1 MRQFHTH
8 KIGFI
13 NEAGMP
19 PIGRGQPA
27 TPDKSSVSALIGSRC
42 SKDRAFSSTARWEQ
56 MKSNIALANSFVRKQ
71 KSSLITINETIDLW
85 RQQISKLNTR
95 EPIGHLFTEPLIRLS
110 KAKFIHEKLFDDGT
124 STPHKIHIYEMGV
137 RTFIEVPKLP
147 LMAQH
152 GFLSLIASSKLSEC
166 NPTSKVFELCSSEL
180 LQLLLSADKTLDR
193 LSETDLVVAKSQPS
207 INFTKSRNHWL
218 DSAWNLFLKRVINA
232 IRFPQVAGQSTL
244 NLQVK

>member
-1 MRQFHTH
+1 M
-8 KIGFI
+8 
-13 NEAGMP
+13 
-19 PIGRGQPA
+19 
-27 TPDKSSVSALIGSRC
+27 
-42 SKDRAFSSTARWEQ
+42 
-56 MKSNIALANSFVRKQ
+56 RKQ

-95 EPIGHLFTEPLIRLS
+95 THCHLFTEPLIRLS
-110 KAKFIHEKLFDDGT
+110 KAKFNHEKLFDDGT
-124 STPHKIHIYEMGV
+124 STPHKVHIYEMGV

-193 LSETDLVVAKSQPS
+193 LSETDLVVTKSQPS
-207 INFTKSRNHWL
+207 INFPTTRATGWIQHGTC
-218 DSAWNLFLKRVINA
+218 F
-232 IRFPQVAGQSTL
+232 
-244 NLQVK
+244 